1 MDGKDGR
8 IPKYILLARKGL
20 ADTAPATRNLVESVG
35 RPRVSLEDLILV
47 DTGVNVEFA

>member
-1 MDGKDGR
+1 MDGKDDQ
-8 IPKYILLARKGL
+8 IPKYMLVARKGL
-20 ADTAPATRNLVESVG
+20 ADTARATRNLVESFG